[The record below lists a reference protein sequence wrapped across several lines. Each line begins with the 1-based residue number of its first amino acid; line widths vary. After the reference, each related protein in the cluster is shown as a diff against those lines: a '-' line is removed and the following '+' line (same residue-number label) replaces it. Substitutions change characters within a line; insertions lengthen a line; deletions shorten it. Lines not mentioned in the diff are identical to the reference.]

1 MKKSN
6 QRFWKLGRE
15 EFNTQFYDVTRKNTL
30 LVREGNNQYDLHEL
44 AKKYGSPLEVFFPFV
59 VEARVRRLID
69 LFNAYIKIYGYR
81 GRFAYHY
88 PMKVNQNKSC
98 VLTLISEGANLETS
112 SVNELWIVKRL
123 WEEERINGR
132 MRVLCNGP
140 KTEKYI
146 SLIDELDRKGV
157 AIMPIIESIPEL
169 EQMRRYRGE
178 VGVRV
183 DLQVKVR
190 SHWDKKFNHFGL
202 PEAEL
207 LRLGRIRNLGIL
219 SYHISSQIETIDGLT
234 APIKRVVEIYAKL
247 REKNPKLDTID
258 IGGGGGVPYE
268 KRRFYSSRAAI
279 NRVVKTF
286 KQACQKLQVKE
297 PNIICEWGRHVV
309 APAQASIFRVIGER
323 SVQPGSARRWYV
335 LDGSF
340 INDLPDTCLVHQR
353 WHVVPANNMASRRLQ
368 QAWLSGSS
376 CDSDD
381 KYTAGGNHV
390 ILPKLEEGTEQY
402 VAVLDTGAYQDALA
416 SQHCLLAGP
425 AKLEAENGRVYVVR
439 KRETP
444 EDIGRRF
451 GW

>member
-1 MKKSN
+1 MKKTAK
-6 QRFWKLGRE
+6 RFWKLGRE
-15 EFNTQFYDVTRKNTL
+15 EFNTQFFDITRKNTL
-30 LVREGNNQYDLHEL
+30 LVREGNNQYNLLDLV
-44 AKKYGSPLEVFFPFV
+44 KKYGSPLEVFFPFI

-69 LFNAYIKIYGYR
+69 LFGAYIKIHGYK
-81 GRFAYHY
+81 GKFFYHY

-123 WEEERINGR
+123 WEEERINGKT
-132 MRVLCNGP
+132 RVLCNGP

-146 SLIDELDRKGV
+146 ALIDELDRKGV
-157 AIMPIIESIPEL
+157 AITPIIESLQEL
-169 EQMRRYRGE
+169 EQMKRYRGE

-183 DLQVKVR
+183 DMQVKVR

-202 PEAEL
+202 AETDL
-207 LRLGRIRNLGIL
+207 LRLGKIKNLGLL
-219 SYHISSQIETIDGLT
+219 SYHISSQIETVDGLV
-234 APIKRVVEIYAKL
+234 APIRRALMLYAKL

-268 KRRFYSSRAAI
+268 KRQFYSGKTAI
-279 NRVVKTF
+279 NRIVKTF
-286 KQACQKLQVKE
+286 KTVCQRLQIKE
-297 PNIICEWGRHVV
+297 PNIICEWGRYV
-309 APAQASIFRVIGER
+309 AAPSQVSLFRVLGER
-323 SVQPGSARRWYV
+323 SIHPSLAKKWYV
-335 LDGSF
+335 IDGSF
-340 INDLPDTCLVHQR
+340 MNDLPDTLLVHQR
-353 WHVVPANNMASRRLQ
+353 WHVVPANNLASRRLQ
-368 QAWLSGSS
+368 KVWLSGSS

-381 KYTAGGNHV
+381 KYTAGGAHV
-390 ILPKLEEGTEQY
+390 VLPKLEEDEEQY
-402 VAVLDTGAYQDALA
+402 IAVLDTGAYQDALA

-425 AKLEAENGRVYVVR
+425 SKLVAENGRVFVVR